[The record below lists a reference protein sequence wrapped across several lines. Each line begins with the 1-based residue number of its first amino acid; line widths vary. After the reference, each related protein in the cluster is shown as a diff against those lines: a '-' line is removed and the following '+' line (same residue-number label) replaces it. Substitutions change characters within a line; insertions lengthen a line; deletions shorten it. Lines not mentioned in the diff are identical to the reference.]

1 MVLLLAH
8 LPLKCAANIP
18 VAVCWVGVGGV
29 GGVLCEGLRVAF

>member
-8 LPLKCAANIP
+8 LLLKCVAIIP
-18 VAVCWVGVGGV
+18 TVVCWVGAGGV